1 MLLLESGVSS
11 DSSTLR
17 LNQTALHISAFAG
30 NSHCLKWLLH
40 CGASI
45 NRQVKTI
52 YITFRVLSTMFWT
65 FQLACLRKLMTV
77 TRIGVNCNIRTS
89 RFKQTPAHL
98 AAFQGHPQCLLWL
111 LQYGAEINSEVS
123 PVMSFK
129 SNLILFHAA
138 WIRLTE
144 TKKRMQL

>member
-1 MLLLESGVSS
+1 MLLLESGVSN
-11 DSSTLR
+11 DTSTLR

-45 NRQVKTI
+45 NRQV
-52 YITFRVLSTMFWT
+52 ITCSYSVLSIMFST

-89 RFKQTPAHL
+89 RFKHTPAHL
-98 AAFQGHPQCLLWL
+98 AAFQGHTQCLLWL
-111 LQYGAEINSEVS
+111 HQYGADIDAQVS
-123 PVMSFK
+123 QTDK
-129 SNLILFHAA
+129 S
-138 WIRLTE
+138 
-144 TKKRMQL
+144 